1 MPVQLPRRLA
11 RINRVV
17 TNPIQGQ
24 WAWLLP
30 PWAIVCH
37 RGRRSGRLYRTPVLA
52 FKRGRTLAIGI
63 LYGEQS
69 DWLRNVL
76 AGGGR
81 VVRRGRTYALIDP
94 RVLDAERAEGISP
107 LGRVLGRLSGRVLV
121 ASLGDAGSDFGRGPA
136 AG

>member
-1 MPVQLPRRLA
+1 
-11 RINRVV
+11 
-17 TNPIQGQ
+17 
-24 WAWLLP
+24 
-30 PWAIVCH
+30 
-37 RGRRSGRLYRTPVLA
+37 VLA
-52 FKRGRTLAIGI
+52 FKRGRTLAIVI

-94 RVLDAERAEGISP
+94 RVLDADRAEGISP